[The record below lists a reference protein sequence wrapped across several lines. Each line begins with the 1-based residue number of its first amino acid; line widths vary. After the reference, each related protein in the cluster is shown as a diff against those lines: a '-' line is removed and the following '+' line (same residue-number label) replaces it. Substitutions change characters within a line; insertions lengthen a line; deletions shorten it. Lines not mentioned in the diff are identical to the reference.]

1 MTITNKVDKN
11 TLQAFGYG
19 QWIEKFVKE
28 VVINQ
33 ARLECEEIIIE
44 DIEFSK
50 RIYLSV
56 GSKEYMIRTWN
67 FHSVERDKNNDVC
80 AEVVDYTLYE
90 MVKDETGGHGNE
102 ISNGMTRID
111 WKN

>member
-1 MTITNKVDKN
+1 MTIINKVVND
-11 TLQAFGYG
+11 TLQTFGYG

-28 VVINQ
+28 VIKQ
-33 ARLECEEIIIE
+33 ARLECEEIIID

-56 GSKEYMIRTWN
+56 DNREYMIRTWN
-67 FHSVERDKNNDVC
+67 FHSVERDQNNKVC
-80 AEVVDYTLYE
+80 AEMVDYTLYE
-90 MVKDETGGHGNE
+90 MIADETGGHGNE
-102 ISNGMTRID
+102 VSNGMVRID